1 MIQSLP
7 SPPKLML
14 IYFTA
19 SKGLEEGRTF
29 SICSSVVLPALS
41 KPRKRSLACLLRS
54 PREARTSQT
63 IGATIRSAPVS
74 AGRKGEAW
82 EAGHAVAVEK
92 ARWQLTPVNNE
103 HDERSKK
110 RVGVD
115 RG

>member
-1 MIQSLP
+1 MLQSLP
-7 SPPKLML
+7 SPPKFML
-14 IYFTA
+14 IYSTA
-19 SKGLEEGRTF
+19 NKGLEKGYTF
-29 SICSSVVLPALS
+29 SMCSSVVLPALS

-63 IGATIRSAPVS
+63 IGATINSAPVS

-82 EAGHAVAVEK
+82 EASHAVAVEN

-110 RVGVD
+110 G
-115 RG
+115 GKCE